1 MCGRTAQGMAPGQIR
16 QQLEKTLPTK
26 PAETWVGEEKYRE
39 SYNVAPTRYQPI
51 VRADAATSSYIVHMM
66 RWGLI
71 PRHTQSMPEYSSV
84 LKSINA
90 RDDSLFMGPSGKAM
104 FNHSKNHKR
113 CILLAEGFY
122 EWRRRGK
129 ERVPFYT
136 RRRDGNLMLMA
147 AIYDVAKVMEEPEPM
162 YTYATITT
170 NASPQLDWLHDRM
183 PVLIPNNDH
192 DKIRAWLDP
201 NLKWNA
207 TLEAMLKPC
216 DEFMEPSSE
225 NGGEP
230 VYALETYQVDE
241 KVNNVKNDSPDFA
254 KPWNSSANK
263 KTLNR
268 FFFAKSEPT
277 SSESSRFAPT
287 SSTSTPLKKDGR
299 LESKDGVGDFDEPFD
314 YGDEMTVVGDSVDYT
329 VRDEEE
335 FAQEQVSVAA
345 DDFKRDEG
353 FEEQRQQGQ
362 TALSAFG
369 QDKDDPEDRD
379 LALALELSRQEQDN
393 YQLAASPST
402 RTTSTPDSPS
412 SPSTRM
418 IRAAVDTPT
427 RSAPRTMQAISSSLT
442 GSVDLLEKRRQQRKQ
457 EEDEMKKV
465 LELSRL
471 EAIADG
477 HEDVGGENNSQDS
490 TTQSTASEA
499 SPFNNEEHAQDD
511 LERQEAEEL
520 EKAIAASLNDSAT
533 AGSPTSSPSFSTEA
547 SPSYLTRPGHPQS
560 PTASPRKR
568 KPAAQPSPSSP
579 AGSSPMKPAKKGKP
593 SQDVKITSFFQHTS
607 PS

>member
-26 PAETWVGEEKYRE
+26 PAETWVGEEKYRK
-39 SYNVAPTRYQPI
+39 SYNVAPTRYQPV

-277 SSESSRFAPT
+277 SSESSRPAPT

-314 YGDEMTVVGDSVDYT
+314 YGDEMTVVGDSQMT
-329 VRDEEE
+329 
-335 FAQEQVSVAA
+335 SS
-345 DDFKRDEG
+345 G
-353 FEEQRQQGQ
+353 M
-362 TALSAFG
+362 
-369 QDKDDPEDRD
+369 KDSRSNASKDRRCCQH
-379 LALALELSRQEQDN
+379 LVKTKMTL
-393 YQLAASPST
+393 
-402 RTTSTPDSPS
+402 RTWTWHWLW
-412 SPSTRM
+412 
-418 IRAAVDTPT
+418 
-427 RSAPRTMQAISSSLT
+427 SSLAKNKT
-442 GSVDLLEKRRQQRKQ
+442 
-457 EEDEMKKV
+457 
-465 LELSRL
+465 
-471 EAIADG
+471 I
-477 HEDVGGENNSQDS
+477 
-490 TTQSTASEA
+490 
-499 SPFNNEEHAQDD
+499 
-511 LERQEAEEL
+511 
-520 EKAIAASLNDSAT
+520 
-533 AGSPTSSPSFSTEA
+533 TSSP
-547 SPSYLTRPGHPQS
+547 PRPPLVPLQRPTRPRLLLLGWS
-560 PTASPRKR
+560 EPRWILLPGVPHGR
-568 KPAAQPSPSSP
+568 CRPLVRP
-579 AGSSPMKPAKKGKP
+579 
-593 SQDVKITSFFQHTS
+593 
-607 PS
+607 

>member
-1 MCGRTAQGMAPGQIR
+1 
-16 QQLEKTLPTK
+16 
-26 PAETWVGEEKYRE
+26 
-39 SYNVAPTRYQPI
+39 
-51 VRADAATSSYIVHMM
+51 
-66 RWGLI
+66 
-71 PRHTQSMPEYSSV
+71 
-84 LKSINA
+84 
-90 RDDSLFMGPSGKAM
+90 
-104 FNHSKNHKR
+104 
-113 CILLAEGFY
+113 
-122 EWRRRGK
+122 
-129 ERVPFYT
+129 
-136 RRRDGNLMLMA
+136 MLMA

-201 NLKWNA
+201 NLKWSA

-225 NGGEP
+225 GGEES

-254 KPWNSSANK
+254 KPWISDDNK

-277 SSESSRFAPT
+277 SSESS
-287 SSTSTPLKKDGR
+287 STSTALKKDDH
-299 LESKDGVGDFDEPFD
+299 LESKDGVDDMDEPFD
-314 YGDEMTVVGDSVDYT
+314 YTDDMTVIGGFADYT
-329 VRDEEE
+329 AKGEEE
-335 FAQEQVSVAA
+335 FDQEQVSVGA
-345 DDFKRDEG
+345 DDSKRDEG
-353 FEEQRQQGQ
+353 FEEQQEQWQQGR
-362 TALSAFG
+362 AVLSASG
-369 QDKDDPEDRD
+369 QDNDDPEDQD

-393 YQLAASPST
+393 YQPAASLST

-412 SPSTRM
+412 SPSTR
-418 IRAAVDTPT
+418 IIQAAVDSPT
-427 RSAPRTMQAISSSLT
+427 RSASRTMQTISSSLT

-457 EEDEMKKV
+457 EEDEMKHV

-477 HEDVGGENNSQDS
+477 HEDVGSENNSQDGTS
-490 TTQSTASEA
+490 RSTASDA
-499 SPFNNEEHAQDD
+499 PPFNNEEHAQED
-511 LERQEAEEL
+511 LERREAEEL

-533 AGSPTSSPSFSTEA
+533 TTPPTSSPSFSVDT
-547 SPSYLTRPGHPQS
+547 SPSHPKRLGQPQS

-568 KPAAQPSPSSP
+568 KPAGQSSPSSP
-579 AGSSPMKPAKKGKP
+579 AGSSPMKPIKKGKP